1 MKIIVAAVLCGF
13 VGFGCKSEKDI
24 DKEIDKA
31 LAELDKD
38 MKKGLKKGGGGG
50 GSEAQ
55 VQLNKIGKQAKVA
68 VMEKAAFPTGKVG
81 PTPATDCCA
90 SGGKCKPDA
99 QAWADATWKALEFS
113 IEEPH
118 AFQYSYESDGKT
130 FTAKAIGC
138 GDNGGTWTANGVI
151 VEGNPK
157 IEISGP

>member
-1 MKIIVAAVLCGF
+1 MKIIVAVALCGLL
-13 VGFGCKSEKDI
+13 GCKSEKDI

-38 MKKGLKKGGGGG
+38 MKKELKKGGGGG
-50 GSEAQ
+50 GGNEAQ
-55 VQLNKIGKQAKVA
+55 LHLNKIGKQAKVTL
-68 VMEKAAFPTGKVG
+68 MEKAAFPTGKVG

-99 QAWADATWKALEFS
+99 QAWADPVWKELGFS

-138 GDNGGTWTANGVI
+138 GDAGGTWTANGV
-151 VEGNPK
+151 VVGGNPQ